1 MKTVFVFGTFDGL
14 HPGHE
19 AFLRDARALGDALT
33 VSIAQDEIVVRLK
46 HRPPLQTLAVRLR
59 QIEQS
64 PYVTKVIPGDLEIGT
79 YHGFKAEKPNIVA
92 FGYDQTELLKD
103 FTRFQTAVGDET
115 EVVVLK
121 PFHPETYKSSLL
133 RGQANV

>member
-1 MKTVFVFGTFDGL
+1 MRTVFVFGTFDGL

-33 VSIAQDEIVVRLK
+33 VSVAQDAIVERLK
-46 HRPPLQTLAVRLR
+46 HRSPLQPLAVRQQ

-64 PYVTKVIPGDLEIGT
+64 PYVTKVIAGDLEIGT
-79 YHGFKAEKPNIVA
+79 YHGFMAEKPEIVA
-92 FGYDQTELLKD
+92 FGYDQDELLKD
-103 FTRFQTAVGDET
+103 FLRFQTVVGDET
-115 EVVVLK
+115 QVVVLK